1 MPLANGLRHP
11 FLQLRQMARSL
22 EQVLYQ
28 LPTSAGYVELS
39 PEPQSQE
46 YFVEALRFPPPNTL
60 SGD

>member
-11 FLQLRQMARSL
+11 VLQLRQMARNL
-22 EQVLYQ
+22 EQVPYQ

-46 YFVEALRFPPPNTL
+46 YFVEALLFPTTNTL